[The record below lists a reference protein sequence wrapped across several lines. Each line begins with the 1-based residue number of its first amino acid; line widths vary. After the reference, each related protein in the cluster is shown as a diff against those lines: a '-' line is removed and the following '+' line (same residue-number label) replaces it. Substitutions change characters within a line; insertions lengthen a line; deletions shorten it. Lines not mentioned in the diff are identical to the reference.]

1 MSSRVKVLFVV
12 MWINLIRQFVLSFL
26 GMHYI
31 YIYIY
36 IYIIRLWYIFLRACR
51 GGRLYTR

>member
-1 MSSRVKVLFVV
+1 MSSRVKVLFAV

-31 YIYIY
+31 YIYGV
-36 IYIIRLWYIFLRACR
+36 IRLWYIFLRACR